1 MVGNAHH
8 SESVF
13 ERMAK
18 VLSDFEAR
26 PESVGYELQGQF
38 SRIINVALRTKGWTQ
53 KQLAQTTGKPES
65 EISELVHGD
74 VNCRLGTI
82 GRIMFALDLKL
93 FLVPAPSDFRRP
105 YGEVQD
111 TLIGHWHGEEDNTE
125 EANIEEDWW
134 IATPQSG
141 EEEEED
147 FHAIAIETPNTTT
160 RAASGTRR
168 PRAGRK
174 QNDMGGQHE
183 NYIQA
188 RLSSGNVSFS
198 YDVPGDF
205 TVC

>member
-38 SRIINVALRTKGWTQ
+38 ARIINVALRSKGWTQ
-53 KQLAQTTGKPES
+53 KKLAERAVKHES

-74 VNCRLGTI
+74 ANCRLDTM

-111 TLIGHWHGEEDNTE
+111 TLIGHWHGEEANNEKAEHEE
-125 EANIEEDWW
+125 EAYHE
-134 IATPQSG
+134 THSSG
-141 EEEEED
+141 K
-147 FHAIAIETPNTTT
+147 IGRWIETESEVHELQNKYT
-160 RAASGTRR
+160 AADGADRFNPLRFTGRSSALLNVPVSEFPGSSA
-168 PRAGRK
+168 RAG
-174 QNDMGGQHE
+174 
-183 NYIQA
+183 
-188 RLSSGNVSFS
+188 
-198 YDVPGDF
+198 
-205 TVC
+205 

>member
-38 SRIINVALRTKGWTQ
+38 SRIINVALRKKGWTQ

-82 GRIMFALDLKL
+82 GRIMFALNLKL
-93 FLVPAPSDFRRP
+93 FLVPAAADYPRAF
-105 YGEVQD
+105 GEVQD
-111 TLIGHWHGEEDNTE
+111 TLIGHWHGEEANHEKAEHEE
-125 EANIEEDWW
+125 EAYNE
-134 IATPQSG
+134 THSSG
-141 EEEEED
+141 K
-147 FHAIAIETPNTTT
+147 IGRWIETE
-160 RAASGTRR
+160 SEV
-168 PRAGRK
+168 
-174 QNDMGGQHE
+174 HE
-183 NYIQA
+183 LHNKYTA
-188 RLSSGNVSFS
+188 PDGADRL
-198 YDVPGDF
+198 DTLRF
-205 TVC
+205 TG